1 MNLVYVAATRAKQR
15 LIVSEALK
23 HLITAPRCRIAATW
37 YLERSPTTLMALED
51 SLGVEESLI
60 YEFDVFGLEVLAQRR
75 GGPAHFATLRCA
87 TNTCDRCGDQSD
99 IHLLPEGSQQFDKV
113 DNAPTLG
120 MEVRYGR
127 IRQGMADTDIRMA
140 NADPHAVSTVPMIAP
155 SESYA
160 FRHNRRMCGR
170 CVRTYAVSRRGAERY
185 LDDDTAGERGREGQ
199 REPGSAIPCSRT
211 SSAVNNRVNNIDPIE
226 GMSMMDIASVCAAER
241 RARGEPWRGK
251 DAAGQPSRG
260 RSFCDYRLPTDWIF
274 HARFTWRD

>member
-1 MNLVYVAATRAKQR
+1 VPY
-15 LIVSEALK
+15 
-23 HLITAPRCRIAATW
+23 
-37 YLERSPTTLMALED
+37 
-51 SLGVEESLI
+51 
-60 YEFDVFGLEVLAQRR
+60 EVLAQRR

-99 IHLLPEGSQQFDKV
+99 VFSLPAGSVQADKV

-127 IRQGMADTDIRMA
+127 IRQGMADTDKRFVK
-140 NADPHAVSTVPMIAP
+140 ADPHAVSTVPMIAP

-170 CVRTYAVSRRGAERY
+170 CVRTFAVSRRGADRY
-185 LDDDTAGERGREGQ
+185 LDDDTAGYGVEHGCPERPWVDDFILEDFAL
-199 REPGSAIPCSRT
+199 E
-211 SSAVNNRVNNIDPIE
+211 NNRVNNIDPIE

-251 DAAGQPSRG
+251 DAAGEPRQ
-260 RSFCDYRLPTDWIF
+260 
-274 HARFTWRD
+274 TWWRN